1 MQGETPVDHTG
12 SYTQLCLSVERG
24 GYQALSAPKTYK
36 VRWAWKVILGKGRG
50 IQGIE
55 QSKNGAGVQT
65 WMLLEPTEH
74 AALLEKQK
82 QTKSQTKKTKTRP
95 TISFRT
101 TLETNT
107 LCIPCQLQASHV

>member
-1 MQGETPVDHTG
+1 MQGETPGDHTG
-12 SYTQLCLSVERG
+12 SYTQLCLSVEKG

-36 VRWAWKVILGKGRG
+36 VRWAWKVILGEGRG

-55 QSKNGAGVQT
+55 QSKNGAVQT
-65 WMLLEPTEH
+65 WMLSGPTEH
-74 AALLEKQK
+74 AALLEKQN

-107 LCIPCQLQASHV
+107 LRMIQLQTSHV